1 MLLFFLFFKGEG
13 GAPGL
18 PGIAGPRGGPVSV
31 KDIST
36 YFLTPHR
43 QQLLVLPPLAILPRC

>member
-1 MLLFFLFFKGEG
+1 MSLAFWMMQYYFSFLFLKGEG

-31 KDIST
+31 KDIFKWS
-36 YFLTPHR
+36 LTPHR
-43 QQLLVLPPLAILPRC
+43 R

>member
-1 MLLFFLFFKGEG
+1 MHWIQDSGNIVFVCFLSSQGEG

-31 KDIST
+31 KDIFQ
-36 YFLTPHR
+36 YIF
-43 QQLLVLPPLAILPRC
+43 